1 MIKNKK
7 INGAGVILA
16 MFTISVLAYG
26 LYVLS
31 ASGGVKFVTTP
42 AATSSVVT
50 PYIPIE
56 ISLDGWNSFSAK
68 ENQFKRDVT
77 FLYPK
82 ELMTTGGG
90 GGDSFFSI
98 TFDDI
103 NKNSLAWTTPFTG
116 SSTVLTL
123 RGAVLLMHVS
133 TIYPEYPES
142 KLLYDSLSFYP
153 FVEVYKK
160 SISLDSKTGTII
172 KRELALPTGEKRTEY
187 WAIFKNID
195 GTAYEF
201 MMRGD
206 IYTNSEEVFAKVLKT
221 LKWGVKPVD

>member
-1 MIKNKK
+1 
-7 INGAGVILA
+7 
-16 MFTISVLAYG
+16 
-26 LYVLS
+26 
-31 ASGGVKFVTTP
+31 
-42 AATSSVVT
+42 
-50 PYIPIE
+50 
-56 ISLDGWNSFSAK
+56 
-68 ENQFKRDVT
+68 
-77 FLYPK
+77 
-82 ELMTTGGG
+82 
-90 GGDSFFSI
+90 
-98 TFDDI
+98 
-103 NKNSLAWTTPFTG
+103 
-116 SSTVLTL
+116 VLTL